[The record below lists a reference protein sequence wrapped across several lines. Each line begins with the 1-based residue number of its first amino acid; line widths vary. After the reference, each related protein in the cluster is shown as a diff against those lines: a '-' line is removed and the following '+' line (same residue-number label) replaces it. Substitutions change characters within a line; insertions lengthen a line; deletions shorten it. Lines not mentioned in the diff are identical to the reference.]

1 MKLYSRKY
9 IFGPITLSII
19 AFIISPLL
27 NISHSPITV
36 DKKDSNTS
44 KSTSDNSI
52 LNTIIESFNLSN
64 RAFAE
69 CSGYCFSVP
78 SICVPEGSN
87 INSTIESNET
97 RYSNGFPVYPV
108 SIDIQ
113 SDPNITVSPLSGVF
127 NNYPAGPPDSQRET
141 LTYTGVA
148 PSVSVTD
155 DPGDNSGPYSGKGR
169 KEFNMTA
176 SDSRRPWDGSV
187 WGAEAYSNSN
197 ASFMISVDHVNNA
210 PTVNTISPDYSAS
223 VANSSTTSNIPV
235 SVSFNDVES
244 NHTNVLLELSNNNF
258 SSTIQS
264 FTQNGVSA
272 GTLVDHTFTN
282 VSPGSYQWRAT
293 ATEAD
298 AVGVCGAAGVNLAVS
313 AIRNINL
320 NLPGQSNNS
329 NGSTSSSPPSAP
341 SCSSQK
347 PGVPSGFTAVV
358 GPEKGQETL
367 NWFAPQGPV
376 TDYSITYSD
385 NPNTKKWGVVST
397 GNVTSYVISKLGSGK
412 YYFWVNAVNGCMP
425 GDLVS
430 SSGSA
435 LPPTGPRDIIYMG
448 MLGIV
453 FMIMSTGFLVF
464 SKNK

>member
-27 NISHSPITV
+27 NISHSPIMI

-78 SICVPEGSN
+78 SICVPEGGN
-87 INSTIESNET
+87 INSTIESYET
-97 RYSNGFPVYPV
+97 RYSGGFPVYPV

-169 KEFNMTA
+169 KEFSMSA
-176 SDSRRPWDGSV
+176 SDSRRPWDGSA
-187 WGAEAYSNSN
+187 WGAEVWYSNSN
-197 ASFMISVDHVNNA
+197 VSFMISVDHANNA

-293 ATEAD
+293 ATETD
-298 AVGVCGAAGVNLAVS
+298 AIGACGAAGVNLAVS
-313 AIRNINL
+313 ATRNINL
-320 NLPGQSNNS
+320 NLPGSS
-329 NGSTSSSPPSAP
+329 SSSSPPSAP

-347 PGVPSGFTAVV
+347 PDVPSGFTAVV

-367 NWFAPQGPV
+367 SWFAPQGPV

-397 GNVTSYVISKLGSGK
+397 GNATSYVISKLGSGK

-435 LPPTGPRDIIYMG
+435 LPPTGSREIIYIG
-448 MLGIV
+448 MLGIL
-453 FMIMSTGFLVF
+453 IMSTGFWFLA
-464 SKNK
+464 KNK